1 MTPIFKSI
9 TLTRHVDG
17 QSLTLPV
24 VMGVAPA
31 NVAGDWMYLDVPCL
45 SSEEWARAME
55 IAGCDVEQQMQYL
68 YIDGNGITSAKLDDY
83 TYTLA

>member
-9 TLTRHVDG
+9 TLTRHADG
-17 QSLTLPV
+17 QSLTIPV

-45 SSEEWARAME
+45 GSEEWERAME
-55 IAGCDVEQQMQYL
+55 FVGANVEQQMQYL
-68 YIDGNGITSAKLDDY
+68 YIDGNGITSATLDDY
-83 TYTLA
+83 SYALA